1 MRSMARTR
9 MAALACALAA
19 CTALAAPAAA
29 RNAQELGAPKG
40 AGFPK
45 PDCPTNAAIPSDPQ
59 GCQAIAQ
66 VTGFNYRVNGV
77 HNPMRVKRSG
87 YIVAFT
93 VELAKPTD
101 VQVAFFKSQFG
112 SHSTARLAV
121 IQSLHSKA
129 QFRLV
134 NQTQAFDLEPYFG
147 STPTIALRNPFRVH
161 KDDIVALTVSTWLP
175 AFAHNL
181 SGGKERWRSSRQGD
195 ECTAANP
202 PADPHDGIDSD
213 KVYDCQY
220 SGARLLYTASFIGDP
235 KPTNIAA
242 KR

>member
-1 MRSMARTR
+1 MRSMARIR

-29 RNAQELGAPKG
+29 RNSQELGAPKG

-93 VELAKPTD
+93 VALAKPTD
-101 VQVAFFKSQFG
+101 EQIGFFKTQYG
-112 SHSTARLAV
+112 AKIGARLAV
-121 IQSLHSKA
+121 VRSLHSGNQYK
-129 QFRLV
+129 LLK
-134 NQTQAFDLEPYFG
+134 QTQVFDLEPYLG
-147 STPTIALRNPFRVH
+147 STPTIALRQAFRVH

-175 AFAHNL
+175 AFSHNL
-181 SGGKERWRSSRQGD
+181 SGAKERWRSSRQGD
-195 ECTAANP
+195 ECTAASP
-202 PADPHDGIDSD
+202 PPDPHETLDSD

-220 SGARLLYTASFIGDP
+220 SGARMLYTATFIGDP